1 MGSKVQNERNQR
13 EEFSQRAQIEREQTQ
28 VEVNK
33 INLSTNK
40 ELRTAHAEAR
50 LIKTKAIARAK
61 LIKAQAQI
69 NGTSLLLEA
78 AGIESQDHKT
88 VFSYIKTLRDREQ
101 LSIDVS
107 YLSEDNVLRT
117 NPL

>member
-1 MGSKVQNERNQR
+1 MLVFLAHCFNSTLCIDTHDRTIKLESKVQNERNQR

-40 ELRTAHAEAR
+40 ELRTAHAEAS
-50 LIKTKAIARAK
+50 LIKTKAIAQAK

-69 NGTSLLLEA
+69 NGEHNRFLAPT
-78 AGIESQDHKT
+78 HP
-88 VFSYIKTLRDREQ
+88 
-101 LSIDVS
+101 
-107 YLSEDNVLRT
+107 N
-117 NPL
+117 